1 MPTTSPAAGPV
12 GYAWIRDH
20 LGLPSFLGPREAR
33 IANVN
38 SIERSPEGSLRIPR
52 ALVPEA
58 TLLAHILFALKHE
71 DLNLHL
77 LARALREVPA
87 DDLITAF
94 AATPNGVY
102 IRQACYLW
110 ERVNNRALNGPPGAN
125 ITAPYV
131 TVFDP
136 GLYVTGA
143 SRRSAAW
150 RVDFNGL
157 GDIDFCPIVRH
168 TPGIRQL
175 LAEDLLKQVREFADK
190 TGHAMLDRALS
201 WAYLSETEGSF
212 AIEGEIPSH
221 SKAAAFATLLK
232 QASDSRRLTEEYLV
246 DLQNAT
252 VTNPLGK
259 EAAFR
264 SEQNRLQK
272 RGLRGAAGVAYV
284 PPEPALS
291 VELMGQLMRLANE
304 PPTGLDPLVHAAVL
318 SFGFVLIH
326 PFMDGNGRLSRFL
339 IHHSLGQSGR
349 LPKAFVLPVS
359 VAMKRHED
367 AYLEA
372 LSSFSRPAR
381 ELCAV
386 TWLGDDDYTYDWKPG
401 AELAFRTMDLTACVE
416 FTLQMAKVALEQDL
430 LRETRFLADF
440 DRVYRKIDERF
451 DVRSTDLS
459 NLIVFALQQ
468 EGRLS
473 MNRRKQYGERVQAE
487 ALDAIEVEVQAC
499 LGKRAHSEPLED
511 KVDRDFIPRG

>member
-1 MPTTSPAAGPV
+1 MPTISPAAGPV

-20 LGLPSFLGPREAR
+20 LGLPSFLGPREAS

-52 ALVPEA
+52 TLVPEA

-71 DLNLHL
+71 DVNLHL
-77 LARALREVPA
+77 LALALREVPA

-94 AATPNGVY
+94 ESTPNGVY

-110 ERVNNRALNGPPGAN
+110 ERVNTRVLNRPTGAN
-125 ITAPYV
+125 ITAAYV
-131 TVFDP
+131 AVFDP

-143 SRRSAAW
+143 SRRSTSW

-157 GDIDFCPIVRH
+157 GDIDFCPVVRQ
-168 TPGIRQL
+168 TPAIRQL
-175 LAEDLLKQVREFADK
+175 LAEDLLTQVREFADK
-190 TGHAMLDRALS
+190 TGHEMLDRTLT

-212 AIEGEIPSH
+212 AIEGEIPTQ
-221 SKAAAFATLLK
+221 SKAQAFANLLK

-252 VTNPLGK
+252 VTNPLDK
-259 EAAFR
+259 AVEFR

-272 RGLRGAAGVAYV
+272 KGLMGAAGVAYL
-284 PPEPALS
+284 PPEPDLS
-291 VELMGQLMRLANE
+291 VELMGHLMRLANE
-304 PPTGLDPLVHAAVL
+304 PPTGLDPLVHAAIL

-339 IHHSLGQSGR
+339 IHHSLGQSGN
-349 LPKAFVLPVS
+349 LPKAFVLPIS

-367 AYLEA
+367 AYLDA
-372 LSSFSRPAR
+372 LRSFSRPAR

-386 TWLGDDDYTYDWKPG
+386 TWLGGDDYTYDWKPG
-401 AELAFRTMDLTACVE
+401 ADLAFRYMDLTACVE

-440 DRVYRKIDERF
+440 DRVYRKVDEKF
-451 DVRSTDLS
+451 DVRGTDLS
-459 NLIVFALQQ
+459 NLIAFALEQG
-468 EGRLS
+468 GRLS
-473 MNRRKQYGERVQAE
+473 RNRRKQYGERVQAE
-487 ALDAIEVEVQAC
+487 ALDAIEAEVQAC
-499 LGKRAHSEPLED
+499 LGERAQREVRNL
-511 KVDRDFIPRG
+511 